1 MDMAWLSNAQSS
13 QWEHLSACA
22 DSQTVLG
29 NYLMGRASLQRSGQT
44 LGLCPRT
51 GEFINLWGCAAD
63 LEKLRPENGLGSRFF
78 SWDMSGWQ
86 RRQLCGEA
94 DLQGLH

>member
-1 MDMAWLSNAQSS
+1 MDMAWLLNVQSS
-13 QWEHLSACA
+13 QWEHPWACA

-29 NYLMGRASLQRSGQT
+29 NYLMGVPVSATIRTDPG
-44 LGLCPRT
+44 T
-51 GEFINLWGCAAD
+51 GEFIDLWDCAAG
-63 LEKLRPENGLGSRFF
+63 LEKLRPEKGLGSRFF

-94 DLQGLH
+94 DLQGLL